1 MARSSWLG
9 ALAEIP
15 RTAFAGRKPPLIGEV
30 AQRAGEVEF
39 PRGDLKTTPQ
49 GIITTSKTGG
59 LLRPYKGLT
68 PVVAL

>member
-1 MARSSWLG
+1 MRRALG
-9 ALAEIP
+9 KPP
-15 RTAFAGRKPPLIGEV
+15 RPQAVKPPLIGEV